1 MTLPLLLRWRLDSWI
16 NDSLMSSSSTST
28 IKFSLLL
35 QRVGPLHASGY
46 FCYCRCINELFMKGL
61 QRCEALSHVLICFVL
76 LWPKVIVPM
85 EHQNK
90 FKTKQK
96 YFFYLSKLRP
106 RTKGDKPEEGWGGRS
121 FERNQKWSSI
131 QVTVTHPKFMAL
143 GILWLNTNTRTRTHS
158 RTTYTNSFSLKHRS
172 MHSRARTRTH
182 TQLRWSIDK
191 QAHPSK
197 CRLDASSQSNCPIK
211 RRRMSRFDFT
221 LLHQNVTTLNDEP
234 CTSWRHMPMTDK
246 SQFPSLD
253 KF

>member
-1 MTLPLLLRWRLDSWI
+1 
-16 NDSLMSSSSTST
+16 
-28 IKFSLLL
+28 
-35 QRVGPLHASGY
+35 
-46 FCYCRCINELFMKGL
+46 
-61 QRCEALSHVLICFVL
+61 
-76 LWPKVIVPM
+76 
-85 EHQNK
+85 
-90 FKTKQK
+90 
-96 YFFYLSKLRP
+96 
-106 RTKGDKPEEGWGGRS
+106 
-121 FERNQKWSSI
+121 
-131 QVTVTHPKFMAL
+131 MAL

-246 SQFPSLD
+246 SQFPSLY
-253 KF
+253 KFLSNGNGELSGTGPCQFHFKQWSRYLVPEESWEVQALLARLRIRTYHKPCTCHQAP